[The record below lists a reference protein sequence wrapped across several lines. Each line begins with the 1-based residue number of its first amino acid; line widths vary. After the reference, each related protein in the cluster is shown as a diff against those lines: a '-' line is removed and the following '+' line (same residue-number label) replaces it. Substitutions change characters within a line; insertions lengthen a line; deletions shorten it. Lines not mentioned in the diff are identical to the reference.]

1 MKAIILA
8 AGMGTRLRPLT
19 NDTPKALVKVLGK
32 PMIERQIEFLLD
44 KGITNI
50 NIVTG
55 YLHEK
60 FDYLVEKYGVEL
72 IHNDKYDQ
80 YNNIYSMYLVKEL
93 LPDAYILEGDV
104 FMNHNVFDVEPEN
117 SLYFSIQ
124 KDQFSNEWV
133 IETDE
138 NDKVLHLDV
147 RDGENEYILSGISY
161 WNQEDGAYIVEKLTE
176 AVETSGGFN
185 EWYWDDIV
193 RMNVSD
199 LNVFLRR
206 LNPTDTFEIDSVE
219 DLKSV
224 EKKLLTV

>member
-19 NDTPKALVKVLGK
+19 NDTPKALVKVMGK

-44 KGITNI
+44 KGIAEI
-50 NIVTG
+50 YIVTG
-55 YLHEK
+55 YLGEK
-60 FDYLVEKYGVEL
+60 FTYLIEKYGVNL

-93 LPDAYILEGDV
+93 LPDAYIIEGDV
-104 FMNHNVFDVEPEN
+104 FLNQNVFDAHPET

-124 KDQFSNEWV
+124 KDRFKNEWV

-138 NDKVLHLDV
+138 QDKVLNLAV
-147 RDGENEYILSGISY
+147 RDGNNEYILSGISY
-161 WNQEDGAYIVEKLTE
+161 WNQADGDFIVEKLTE
-176 AVETSGGFN
+176 AVKLGGFD

-193 RMNVSD
+193 RMNIVAV
-199 LNVFLRR
+199 NVYLRR
-206 LNPTDTFEIDSVE
+206 LNPNDTFEIDSVD

-224 EKKLLTV
+224 EKVLLTV

>member
-19 NDTPKALVKVLGK
+19 NDTPKALVRVNGK
-32 PMIERQIEFLLD
+32 PMVERQIEFLLD
-44 KGITNI
+44 KGITDI
-50 NIVTG
+50 YIVTG
-55 YLHEK
+55 YLGEK
-60 FDYLVEKYGVEL
+60 FDYLVDKYGVQL

-80 YNNIYSMYLVKEL
+80 YNNIYTMYLVKEL

-104 FMNHNVFDVEPEN
+104 FMNRNVFEVEPET

-124 KDQFSNEWV
+124 KDHFHNEWV

-138 NDKVLHLDV
+138 EDKVTAVDV

-161 WNQEDGAYIVEKLTE
+161 WKQEDGEYIVRKLTDV
-176 AVETSGGFN
+176 VESGDFS
-185 EWYWDDIV
+185 ELYWDDIV
-193 RMNVSD
+193 RMNISEV
-199 LNVFLRR
+199 NVYLKR
-206 LNPTDTFEIDSVE
+206 LSPTDTFEIDSVD

-224 EKKLLTV
+224 ERILQTV